1 MVISHSQ
8 SEPSLQTVISLFGIH
23 LRRSLLQP
31 WMIPSLL
38 TRMLTRGVM
47 EEFLLPAAWSSKLG
61 ASQPVG
67 GGSGGEGEGRGG
79 GELEAFVDKMYEV
92 IGERTL

>member
-1 MVISHSQ
+1 
-8 SEPSLQTVISLFGIH
+8 
-23 LRRSLLQP
+23 
-31 WMIPSLL
+31 MIPSLL

-67 GGSGGEGEGRGG
+67 GGWGGEGG
-79 GELEAFVDKMYEV
+79 GELEAFVDKMYEF
-92 IGERTL
+92 IGGKNFIEFNAL

>member
-1 MVISHSQ
+1 
-8 SEPSLQTVISLFGIH
+8 
-23 LRRSLLQP
+23 
-31 WMIPSLL
+31 MIPSPL

-67 GGSGGEGEGRGG
+67 GGSGGDGG
-79 GELEAFVDKMYEV
+79 GVGELEAFVDKMYEF